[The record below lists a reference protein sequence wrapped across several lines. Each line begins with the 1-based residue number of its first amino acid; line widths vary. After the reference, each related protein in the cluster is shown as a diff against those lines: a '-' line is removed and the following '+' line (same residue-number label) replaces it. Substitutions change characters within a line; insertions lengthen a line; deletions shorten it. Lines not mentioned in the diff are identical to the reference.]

1 MSDNLQQETRPTEV
15 HTSSTWERCQTLHRK
30 AKGRLF
36 NAGIES
42 GVAYQGFRFAEM
54 ALRVPSPNETTP
66 DLAPYFGLAV
76 LALSAI
82 FAGYAVRNLIGGAI
96 ADIEAYR
103 AEAAA
108 ILAGT
113 LHDQTFPK
121 RS

>member
-30 AKGRLF
+30 AKQRLLS
-36 NAGIES
+36 AGLES
-42 GVAYQGFRFAEM
+42 GIAYLGYGSAEM
-54 ALRVPSPNETTP
+54 MLQIPGPNETAP
-66 DLAPYFGLAV
+66 ELAPYFGLAV
-76 LALSAI
+76 IAASAS
-82 FAGYAVRNLIGGAI
+82 FAGDAVRNLIGGAI